1 MKRVIVYN
9 MSFETNNLV
18 LMIVLGI
25 YKICKFQMIINS
37 LTSNTITSINDWNN
51 EPYHIA
57 GSLLIN

>member
-1 MKRVIVYN
+1 MKSRKSMKRVIVYN

-37 LTSNTITSINDWNN
+37 LTSNTITSIND
-51 EPYHIA
+51 
-57 GSLLIN
+57 